1 MVHRS
6 VRMFRALLAGL
17 AVLSA
22 CSTSSSTSS
31 KSSRAAGTL
40 AVVAAEDSWGSI
52 ARQLGGA
59 HVDVKTLIT
68 NPDADPHEYEP
79 TPGDAR
85 AIASAKFVITNGIG
99 YDPWVDK
106 LLAADRAG
114 GRRVLKVGGLVGLKE
129 GDNPH
134 QWYSPDVVDKVVAA
148 IVDTYK
154 G

>member
-59 HVDVKTLIT
+59 HGDVKTLT
-68 NPDADPHEYEP
+68 PNPDADPHEYEP
-79 TPGDAR
+79 TAGHGR
-85 AIASAKFVITNGIG
+85 ALASAKFVIASGLDYG
-99 YDPWVDK
+99 PWLPK
-106 LLAADRAG
+106 LIDADR
-114 GRRVLKVGGLVGLKE
+114 
-129 GDNPH
+129 
-134 QWYSPDVVDKVVAA
+134 
-148 IVDTYK
+148 
-154 G
+154 